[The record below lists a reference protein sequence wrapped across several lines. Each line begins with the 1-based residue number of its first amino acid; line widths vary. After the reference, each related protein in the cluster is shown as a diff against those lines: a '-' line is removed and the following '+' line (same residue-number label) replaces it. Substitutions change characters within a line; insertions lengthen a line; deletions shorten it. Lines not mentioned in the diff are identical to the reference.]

1 MSTHRRAEI
10 LNHLNNEKGMAL
22 VLVLMMMLL
31 LSVLGTTIYTTS
43 STEMRISRNNRF
55 VNEAFYAAE
64 RGIEYA
70 QTDANIYSDIGT
82 ATAAVPATGV
92 DLSSGNTDVTGVV
105 TYLAT
110 GNPPRGSGVDIT
122 EFQANYFLI
131 NTTGTTTS
139 NTSVRLENNVGRIIP
154 RP

>member
-1 MSTHRRAEI
+1 MSMDKSVKI
-10 LNHLNNEKGMAL
+10 LNNEKGMAL

-43 STEMRISRNNRF
+43 STEVKISRNNRLM
-55 VNEAFYAAE
+55 NEAFYAAE

-70 QTDANIYSDIGT
+70 QVDANIYSIIGT
-82 ATAAVPATGV
+82 GTAVVPATGV
-92 DLSSGNTDVTGVV
+92 SLTSGSTDATGLV
-105 TYLAT
+105 TYLSQ
-110 GNPPRGSGVDIT
+110 GNPPRGSGVDAIK
-122 EFQANYFLI
+122 FQANYFLI
-131 NTTGTTTS
+131 DTTGTTSS

>member
-1 MSTHRRAEI
+1 MDKGI
-10 LNHLNNEKGMAL
+10 KVNILNNEKGIAL

-43 STEMRISRNNRF
+43 STEIRISRNNRF
-55 VNEAFYAAE
+55 MNEAFYAAE
-64 RGIEYA
+64 RGVEYA
-70 QTDANIYSDIGT
+70 QADANIYSVIGT
-82 ATAAVPATGV
+82 GTASVPATGV
-92 DLSSGNTDVTGVV
+92 NLASGNTDVTGTVNF
-105 TYLAT
+105 LAT

-131 NTTGTTTS
+131 NTTGTTLS